1 MELKSLT
8 ELNKLTKA
16 GLLNYIG
23 ELTQL
28 VNKTQGDST
37 IINNRYME
45 VCSQRDDLL
54 IDNHKLT
61 SESRTFRENYDNKC
75 TDYDGLV
82 KDYVKIKSKLLNKNI
97 TIFVLLGII
106 VMIVLLFCK

>member
-1 MELKSLT
+1 MKLKSLT

-23 ELTQL
+23 ELNQL
-28 VNKTQGDST
+28 VDKVQGDST
-37 IINNRYME
+37 IINNRYTE

-61 SESRTFRENYDNKC
+61 SESKTLRENYDNKC
-75 TDYDGLV
+75 ADYNSLL
-82 KDYVKIKSKLLNKNI
+82 KDYNKIKRDKRNI
-97 TIFVLLGII
+97 VIFVLIGA
-106 VMIVLLFCK
+106 IVLFSLL